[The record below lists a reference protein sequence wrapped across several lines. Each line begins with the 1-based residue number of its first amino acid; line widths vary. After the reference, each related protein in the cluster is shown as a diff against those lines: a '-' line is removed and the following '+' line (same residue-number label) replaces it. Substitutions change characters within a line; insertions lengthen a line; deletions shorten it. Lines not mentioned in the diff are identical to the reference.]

1 MHSKE
6 RAILKRKSLL
16 IGIMLLLAMTLVAC
30 GGGDDGGSD
39 DTSQTTTS
47 ATTAPQSQD
56 DTTTTDTIVLNQP
69 DLPQNDAGIALAA
82 RVNGVEI
89 TLPEFERAFQ
99 IAQTQMDAADLT
111 ALAATVL
118 DQLIEG
124 VIIRQGAEA
133 VGITIDEAEI
143 TQILAEDQAQIG
155 EGDAW
160 ENWLIQNNF
169 TEEQYR
175 QEIRDALLL
184 AELSVAVAQ
193 QGQASNVV
201 TQVHARH
208 ILLSTE
214 AEAIVALARLEAG
227 ETFEAVAAEVSN
239 DATTRENGGDLDWF
253 VPEQLTTPEL
263 GAFALTLAV
272 GDIGGPVVTT
282 LGYHIVQLLETREV
296 DFVAE
301 EQAAIVQSTFE
312 FWLEDQLNNASIERY
327 WGA

>member
-1 MHSKE
+1 M
-6 RAILKRKSLL
+6 KRKSLL
-16 IGIMLLLAMTLVAC
+16 VGMIVLLAITLVAC
-30 GGGDDGGSD
+30 GGGDGDAD
-39 DTSQTTTS
+39 TDNDTSQTTTD
-47 ATTAPQSQD
+47 ATTAPQAQD
-56 DTTTTDTIVLNQP
+56 DTPTTNTTTLLNQP
-69 DLPQNDAGIALAA
+69 DLPQNDAGVALAA
-82 RVNGVEI
+82 TVNGVEI

-118 DQLIEG
+118 DQLIED
-124 VIIRQGAEA
+124 VIIRQGAESL
-133 VGITIDEAEI
+133 GITIEEAEI

-160 ENWLIQNNF
+160 TNWLAQNNF

-193 QGQASNVV
+193 DGQASNVV

-214 AEAIVALARLEAG
+214 AEAVVALARLEAG
-227 ETFEAVAAEVSN
+227 ETFEAVAADVSN
-239 DATTRENGGDLDWF
+239 DATTRDNGGDLDWF

-263 GAFALTLAV
+263 GAFALTLSA
-272 GDIGGPVVTT
+272 GEIGGPVVTA

-296 DFVAE
+296 DFIAE

-312 FWLEDQLNNASIERY
+312 LWLENQLNSASIERY
-327 WGA
+327 WNAS